1 MSANKKRSN
10 LLLKIV
16 NYVKKFYKIG
26 HKSVSLVGG
35 KRQRL
40 DAIQGQLYKSFYG
53 IIYSSIVAAFAK
65 NITDL
70 QLMLL

>member
-1 MSANKKRSN
+1 MSSNKKRSS
-10 LLLKIV
+10 LLLKII
-16 NYVKKFYKIG
+16 NCAQKFYKIG

-40 DAIQGQLYKSFYG
+40 DAIQGQLYKYFYG
-53 IIYSSIVAAFAK
+53 IIYSSIGTTFAK
-65 NITDL
+65 NIKDL